1 MNSAAMMQLAP
12 LVLLIF
18 IMYFL
23 LIRPQK
29 KRDKTVNEMRSN
41 LKIGDEI
48 ITIGG
53 IYGKVV
59 KLKDESLVIEVGSD
73 KTRFEVARWA
83 ISRVQGM
90 DPGAAQK
97 KSAGKQEQKEEEKK
111 PAKRARLI
119 KSEEPSAVAETE
131 TPVASEPETKD
142 PETETYSDD
151 K

>member
-29 KRDKTVNEMRSN
+29 KREKTINEMRSN

-53 IYGKVV
+53 IYGKIV

-90 DPGAAQK
+90 DPGTAQK

-119 KSEEPSAVAETE
+119 KSEEAP
-131 TPVASEPETKD
+131 ASTEPEVQEPND
-142 PETETYSDD
+142 PATTEPAPEINNEE

>member
-119 KSEEPSAVAETE
+119 KSEEAPAATE
-131 TPVASEPETKD
+131 PPAPESNDSLPTELEPETSQEEK
-142 PETETYSDD
+142 
-151 K
+151 

>member
-29 KRDKTVNEMRSN
+29 KREKTVNEMRSN

-53 IYGKVV
+53 IYGKIV

-73 KTRFEVARWA
+73 KTRFEVTRWA
-83 ISRVQGM
+83 ISKVQGM

-97 KSAGKQEQKEEEKK
+97 KPAGKQESKDEEKK
-111 PAKRARLI
+111 PVKRARLI
-119 KSEEPSAVAETE
+119 KSEEAPASTEPEVQETNHPVPTELETE
-131 TPVASEPETKD
+131 TNGEEK
-142 PETETYSDD
+142 
-151 K
+151 